1 MYSGDALGSSARSG
15 HGKALAAVIQEAYVH
30 CIVAADSSKF
40 DRSTLV
46 RVCPLDAV
54 DLLVT
59 DSLPGLD
66 LTRGLEAAGVAIHV
80 ADRT

>member
-1 MYSGDALGSSARSG
+1 MHTIHELSHYLCEAEFSR
-15 HGKALAAVIQEAYVH
+15 AAMAQAER

-54 DLLVT
+54 DLLVS
-59 DSLPGLD
+59 DVPPGPD
-66 LTRGLEAAGVAIHV
+66 LARGLEAAGVDVQV

>member
-1 MYSGDALGSSARSG
+1 MDYYLCEAEFSR
-15 HGKALAAVIQEAYVH
+15 AAMTQAER

-46 RVCPLDAV
+46 QVCPLDAV
-54 DLLVT
+54 DLLVS
-59 DSLPGLD
+59 DAPPGPD
-66 LTRGLEAAGVAIHV
+66 LARGLEAAGVEVQV